1 MKKKIKIR
9 RKPLIATLAV
19 IGLAAIITPTLAS
32 CAGPIEG
39 LNAQNIINL
48 VFPNLWVFIG
58 QIISMIILFSAI
70 VFLVWK
76 PTNKMIQRRKDL
88 ILGEIE
94 QAKKDKELAA
104 LELENA
110 KKINLEA
117 AQKAHEIIAQ
127 ANNESI
133 QIRDEANKQ
142 AQLNAASMIDQ
153 ANIEISREYKKAQ
166 DSLNQEI
173 IDVALKTAE
182 SLIQRKIDI
191 NDDKKSIEQFIEGL
205 KTDRV

>member
-1 MKKKIKIR
+1 MKKKFKFR
-9 RKPLIATLAV
+9 RKPVIAA
-19 IGLAAIITPTLAS
+19 LAAIALVAIVTPSLAS

-58 QIISMIILFSAI
+58 QIISMIIIFSAI

-76 PTNKMIQRRKDL
+76 PTNKMIQKRKDL

-110 KKINLEA
+110 RKINLEA

-127 ANNESI
+127 ANNESV
-133 QIRDEANKQ
+133 QIRDEANKK
-142 AQLNAASMIDQ
+142 AQEEASYMMDK
-153 ANIEISREYKKAQ
+153 AHSEISREYKKAQ
-166 DSLNQEI
+166 DSLNKEI

-182 SLIQRKIDI
+182 SLMQRKIDI
-191 NDDKKSIEQFIEGL
+191 EDDKHSIEQFIEGL
-205 KTDRV
+205 KSDRG